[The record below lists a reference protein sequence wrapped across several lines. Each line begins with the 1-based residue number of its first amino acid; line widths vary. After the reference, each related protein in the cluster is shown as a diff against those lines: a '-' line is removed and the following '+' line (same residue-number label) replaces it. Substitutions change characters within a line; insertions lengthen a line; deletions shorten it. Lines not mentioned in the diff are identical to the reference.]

1 MDQLLQDALAC
12 GKQFVH
18 LGKPADYIPALAKAN
33 GNRLGIAV
41 VTTDNQTFCCG
52 DCDDRFTIQSIGKVI
67 VLALALEDCGED
79 VVFTK
84 VGVEPT
90 GDAFN
95 SILRLDQ
102 LDHIR
107 PYNPLINAGAIATI
121 TNIRGEDGEHRF
133 TRLLQY
139 ARLLCGN
146 PGLDYDQEVYR
157 SEKATG
163 DRNRALA
170 YLMKSHRIFFGDVE
184 EHLDV
189 YFKMCSL
196 RVTCREIAHMGAVLA
211 DGCLPETGERV
222 ITPRV
227 LKIVRTLMTTCGMY
241 DASGKFAVRVGL
253 PAKSG
258 VGGGIVAT
266 VPGRFGIG
274 VYGPALDKKG
284 NSVAGIEMLQYLS
297 DQMDLSIFGAG
308 PYNGLNI
315 SGDGQN

>member
-1 MDQLLQDALAC
+1 MEQLLRDALAC
-12 GKQFVH
+12 GRQVVH
-18 LGKPADYIPALAKAN
+18 KGKTADYIPALAKAD
-33 GNRLGIAV
+33 GNQLGIAV

-52 DCDDRFTIQSIGKVI
+52 NCTERFTVQSIGKMM

-79 VVFTK
+79 AVFAK

-107 PYNPLINAGAIATI
+107 PYNPMINAGAIATI
-121 TNIRGEDGEHRF
+121 TNIRGADGTHRF
-133 TRLLQY
+133 TRLLRY
-139 ARLLCGN
+139 ARILCGN
-146 PGLDYDQEVYR
+146 PELDYDREVYN
-157 SEKATG
+157 SEKTTG

-170 YLMKSHRIFFGDVE
+170 YLMKSHQIFFGDVE

-196 RVTCREIAHMGAVLA
+196 LVNCREIAHMGAVLA
-211 DGCLPETGERV
+211 NGCLPETGERV

-227 LKIVRTLMTTCGMY
+227 LKIVQSLMTTCGMY
-241 DASGKFAVRVGL
+241 DASGEFAVRVGL

-274 VYGPALDKKG
+274 VYGPALDQKG

-297 DQMDLSIFGAG
+297 DQMDLSIFGAEADHA
-308 PYNGLNI
+308 PDINR
-315 SGDGQN
+315 